1 MESQMTT
8 DVNSLALDMLT
19 FSGLLR
25 IIRQPQLAENY
36 EARAKYLLSNS
47 AAEDVEETRAWV
59 RLTLQG
65 GAGGLGDRY
74 VQKTDGAVD
83 EVLNQQYQGLLQ
95 KMTDFALGAD
105 EPLSLL
111 QQMGNTMFAHGYTY
125 LRLVEVSTGKWPF
138 RRGHT
143 MYEVMTAPGVT
154 RLVDQNTLGG
164 AVGYDPRGSRRDMQE
179 CQMTARRLFDEG
191 RTDDWVH
198 FSSSQVFPGETLRRA
213 TA

>member
-1 MESQMTT
+1 MTT

-25 IIRQPQLAENY
+25 IIRQPQSAENY
-36 EARAKYLLSNS
+36 EARAKYLLSNP

-83 EVLNQQYQGLLQ
+83 EVLNQQYQELLQ

-105 EPLSLL
+105 ESLSLL
-111 QQMGNTMFAHGYTY
+111 QQWGTPCSPMATPTFAWWRSQLASGPSGADT
-125 LRLVEVSTGKWPF
+125 PC
-138 RRGHT
+138 
-143 MYEVMTAPGVT
+143 T
-154 RLVDQNTLGG
+154 R
-164 AVGYDPRGSRRDMQE
+164 
-179 CQMTARRLFDEG
+179 
-191 RTDDWVH
+191 
-198 FSSSQVFPGETLRRA
+198 
-213 TA
+213 

>member
-1 MESQMTT
+1 MKSEMKT
-8 DVNSLALDMLT
+8 DVYLLALDMLT

-36 EARAKYLLSNS
+36 EARAKYLLANP

-74 VQKTDGAVD
+74 VQKTYGALD
-83 EVLNQQYQGLLQ
+83 EGLNQQYQELLQ
-95 KMTDFALGAD
+95 KMTDFALCAD
-105 EPLSLL
+105 ESLSLL
-111 QQMGNTMFAHGYTY
+111 QQVGNTMFAHGYTY
-125 LRLVEVSTGKWPF
+125 LRLVEVARGKWPF

-154 RLVDQNTLGG
+154 RLVDSTPRGG
-164 AVGYDPRGSRRDMQE
+164 AVGYDPRGTRRDMQE
-179 CQMTARRLFDEG
+179 CQMTARRLFDDG

-198 FSSSQVFPGETLRRA
+198 FPSFQVIPGETLRRA

>member
-1 MESQMTT
+1 MTT

-19 FSGLLR
+19 FSGLLQ
-25 IIRQPQLAENY
+25 IIRQPQLAANY
-36 EARAKYLLSNS
+36 EARAKYLLSNPP
-47 AAEDVEETRAWV
+47 AEDVEETRAWV

-65 GAGGLGDRY
+65 GAGGLGDMY
-74 VQKTDGAVD
+74 VQTTDGAVD
-83 EVLNQQYQGLLQ
+83 EVLTRRYQELLQ
-95 KMTDFALGAD
+95 KLTAVANGGP
-105 EPLSLL
+105 EPLSPLI
-111 QQMGNTMFAHGYTY
+111 QQMGNTMFAHGYSY
-125 LRLVEVSTGKWPF
+125 LRLVEVPTGKWPF
-138 RRGHT
+138 RRGRT

-154 RLVDQNTLGG
+154 RLVDQDTLGG

-198 FSSSQVFPGETLRRA
+198 FSSAQVIPGETSRRA

>member
-1 MESQMTT
+1 MTT
-8 DVNSLALDMLT
+8 DANAQALDMFT

-36 EARAKYLLSNS
+36 EARAKYLLSNP

-65 GAGGLGDRY
+65 GAGGLGDMY
-74 VQKTDGAVD
+74 VQKKDGSVD
-83 EVLNQQYQGLLQ
+83 TVLNQRYMELLQ
-95 KMTDFALGAD
+95 KMTDFANSEP
-105 EPLSLL
+105 EPLSALI

-125 LRLVEVSTGKWPF
+125 LRLVEVPTGKWPS
-138 RRGHT
+138 RRGRT
-143 MYEVMTAPGVT
+143 VYEVMTAPGLI
-154 RLVDQNTLGG
+154 RLVDQKTLGG

-179 CQMTARRLFDEG
+179 CQMAARRLFDEG

-198 FSSSQVFPGETLRRA
+198 FSRAQVIPGETLREA

>member
-1 MESQMTT
+1 MTT

-25 IIRQPQLAENY
+25 IIRQPQGAENY
-36 EARAKYLLSNS
+36 EARAKYLLSNP
-47 AAEDVEETRAWV
+47 AAEDVEEIRAWV

-74 VQKTDGAVD
+74 VQKTDGSVD
-83 EVLNQQYQGLLQ
+83 RVLDQQYQDLLQ
-95 KMTDFALGAD
+95 KMTDFAFGAD
-105 EPLSLL
+105 ESLSLL

-125 LRLVEVSTGKWPF
+125 LRLVEVPTGKWPF

-143 MYEVMTAPGVT
+143 MYEVMTAPGLT
-154 RLVDQNTLGG
+154 RLVNSTLLGG
-164 AVGYDPRGSRRDMQE
+164 AVGYDPRGTRRDMHE

-191 RTDDWVH
+191 RIDDWVH
-198 FSSSQVFPGETLRRA
+198 FSSSQVIPGETLRRA

>member
-1 MESQMTT
+1 MESEMTT

-36 EARAKYLLSNS
+36 EARAKYLLSNP

-83 EVLNQQYQGLLQ
+83 EVLNQQYQELLQ

-105 EPLSLL
+105 ESLSLL

-125 LRLVEVSTGKWPF
+125 LRLVEVPTGKWAF

-143 MYEVMTAPGVT
+143 MYEVMTAPGLT
-154 RLVDQNTLGG
+154 RLVDSTLLGG
-164 AVGYDPRGSRRDMQE
+164 AVGYDPSGTRRDMQE

-198 FSSSQVFPGETLRRA
+198 FSSSQVIPGETLRRA

>member
-1 MESQMTT
+1 MTT

-36 EARAKYLLSNS
+36 EARAKYLLSNP

-65 GAGGLGDRY
+65 GAGGLGDTY
-74 VQKTDGAVD
+74 VHKTDGAVD
-83 EVLNQQYQGLLQ
+83 EVLNQQYQDLLQ
-95 KMTDFALGAD
+95 KMTDFALDVD

-125 LRLVEVSTGKWPF
+125 LRLVEVPTGRWPF
-138 RRGHT
+138 RRGTHP
-143 MYEVMTAPGVT
+143 VRGDDRAW
-154 RLVDQNTLGG
+154 R
-164 AVGYDPRGSRRDMQE
+164 DPPSGFDSSGWCRR
-179 CQMTARRLFDEG
+179 
-191 RTDDWVH
+191 
-198 FSSSQVFPGETLRRA
+198 LRRA
-213 TA
+213 RHTTGYAGVPDDGTPPFR

>member
-1 MESQMTT
+1 MTT
-8 DVNSLALDMLT
+8 DVNALALDMLT

-25 IIRQPQLAENY
+25 IIGQPQLAENY
-36 EARAKYLLSNS
+36 EARAKYLLSHP

-65 GAGGLGDRY
+65 GAGGLGDMY

-83 EVLNQQYQGLLQ
+83 RVLTQQYMELLQ
-95 KMTDFALGAD
+95 KMADFANGGP
-105 EPLSLL
+105 EPLSPLI

-125 LRLVEVSTGKWPF
+125 LRLVETPAGKWPF
-138 RRGHT
+138 RRGRA

-198 FSSSQVFPGETLRRA
+198 FSSAQVIPGETLRRA

>member
-1 MESQMTT
+1 MEPEMTT

-36 EARAKYLLSNS
+36 EARAKYLLSNP

-65 GAGGLGDRY
+65 GAGGLGDRF

-83 EVLNQQYQGLLQ
+83 EVLNQQYQELLQ
-95 KMTDFALGAD
+95 KMTAFALDED

-111 QQMGNTMFAHGYTY
+111 QQMGTIMFAHGYTY
-125 LRLVEVSTGKWPF
+125 VRLVEVPTGQWPF

-154 RLVDQNTLGG
+154 RLVDSTLLGG
-164 AVGYDPRGSRRDMQE
+164 AVGYDPRGTRRDLQE

-198 FSSSQVFPGETLRRA
+198 FSSAQVIPGETLRRA